1 MNSCKK
7 DDSSSSEGD
16 LLLSSEEVP
25 SAIFDDPKRK
35 CVFDGTQLEQK
46 FTSKKSFEKKFVWVN
61 LSTRSIH
68 MSEHVTKER
77 RHKEASITDIT
88 GVEIGLPK
96 VAAEKGG
103 GDNPDL
109 GMTIVFKK
117 GGGIDLHFS
126 NKETR
131 DIWYDT
137 MKALID

>member
-7 DDSSSSEGD
+7 DDGSGEGR
-16 LLLSSEEVP
+16 LLLSSEE
-25 SAIFDDPKRK
+25 SADRIYDDPKRK
-35 CVFDGTQLEQK
+35 CVFEGTQLEQK
-46 FTSKKSFEKKFVWVN
+46 FTSKKLFDKRFVWIN

-77 RHKEASITDIT
+77 RHKEASIADIIDVT
-88 GVEIGLPK
+88 LGLPK
-96 VAAEKGG
+96 IPAQTGG

-131 DIWYDT
+131 DVWYDT
-137 MKALID
+137 VKSLVE